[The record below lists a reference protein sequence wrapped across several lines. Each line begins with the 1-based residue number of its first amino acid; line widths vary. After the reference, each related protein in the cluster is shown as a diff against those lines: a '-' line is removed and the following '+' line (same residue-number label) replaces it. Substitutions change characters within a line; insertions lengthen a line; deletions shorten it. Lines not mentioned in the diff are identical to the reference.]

1 VYARDVNGRTLT
13 FGVSGKLI
21 RNSLVIFDRET
32 GTLWSHLTGEALE
45 GPLVGQHLQQVLSE
59 QTTWGR
65 WRAEHP
71 RTLMLAV
78 DRGTASFDPY
88 EGYYAAPDAG
98 VVGRKRADDR
108 LPVKEKVIG
117 VRLGGE
123 AKAYSFRA
131 LARDRV
137 VNDTVGGVPL
147 VVVFDPTS
155 YSGAVYRR
163 DPAGTVLSF
172 TPGST
177 SFSLRDDRTG
187 SQWDGLSGKALS
199 GIEAGMEL
207 EQVPITYSF
216 WFGWADFYPN
226 TEVYRQLRLGCHTPV
241 TFASYPRVD
250 LDLAEV
256 IR

>member
-13 FGVSGKLI
+13 FGVSGELI
-21 RNSLVIFDRET
+21 RNSLVMFDRET

-45 GPLVGQHLQQVLSE
+45 GPLVGQHLQQLLSE

-71 RTLMLAV
+71 ETLMLDV
-78 DRGTASFDPY
+78 DASDVRFDPY
-88 EGYYAAPDAG
+88 QTYYSAGDAG
-98 VVGRKRADDR
+98 VVGRKRADNR

-123 AKAYSFRA
+123 VKAYSFKA

-147 VVVFDPTS
+147 VIVFDPVS
-155 YSGAVYRR
+155 NSGAVYRR
-163 DPAGTVLSF
+163 NLGDALLTF
-172 TPGST
+172 TAGST
-177 SFSLRDDRTG
+177 GFSLRDDQTG
-187 SQWDGLSGKALS
+187 SEWDGLSGKATT
-199 GIEAGMEL
+199 GRDAGMEL

-216 WFGWADFYPN
+216 WFGWVDFYPN
-226 TEVYRQLRLGCHTPV
+226 TEVYQ
-241 TFASYPRVD
+241 
-250 LDLAEV
+250 
-256 IR
+256 

>member
-21 RNSLVIFDRET
+21 RNSLVMFDRET
-32 GTLWSHLTGEALE
+32 GTFWSHLTGEALE
-45 GPLVGQHLQQVLSE
+45 GPLVGQHLQQLLSE

-71 RTLMLAV
+71 KTLMLDV
-78 DRGTASFDPY
+78 DPNDVRFDPY
-88 EGYYAAPDAG
+88 QTYYGEPDAG
-98 VVGRKRADDR
+98 VVGRKRPDDR

-123 AKAYSFRA
+123 VKAYPFTA

-137 VNDTVGGVPL
+137 VNDKVGGVPL
-147 VVVFDPTS
+147 VVVFDPVS

-163 DPAGTVLSF
+163 DPGGTLLTF
-172 TPGST
+172 TAGST
-177 SFSLRDDRTG
+177 GLSLRDDQTG
-187 SQWDGLSGKALS
+187 SEWDGLSGEAMTGS
-199 GIEAGMEL
+199 NAGMQL

-216 WFGWADFYPN
+216 WFGWVDFYPN
-226 TEVYRQLRLGCHTPV
+226 TEVYR
-241 TFASYPRVD
+241 
-250 LDLAEV
+250 
-256 IR
+256 

>member
-21 RNSLVIFDRET
+21 RNSLVMFDRET
-32 GTLWSHLTGEALE
+32 GTLWSHLTGEALV
-45 GPLVGQHLQQVLSE
+45 GPLVGQHLQQLLSE

-71 RTLMLAV
+71 ETLMLDV
-78 DRGTASFDPY
+78 DPSDVRFDPY
-88 EGYYAAPDAG
+88 QTYYGAPDAG

-123 AKAYSFRA
+123 VKAYSFTA

-137 VNDTVGGVPL
+137 VNDEVGGVPL
-147 VVVFDPTS
+147 VIVFDPGS

-163 DPAGTVLSF
+163 DPGGTLLTF
-172 TPGST
+172 TAGST
-177 SFSLRDDRTG
+177 GLSLRDDQTG
-187 SQWDGLSGKALS
+187 SEWDGLSGKAMTGS
-199 GIEAGMEL
+199 DAGMEL

-216 WFGWADFYPN
+216 WFGWVDFYPN
-226 TEVYRQLRLGCHTPV
+226 TEVYK
-241 TFASYPRVD
+241 
-250 LDLAEV
+250 
-256 IR
+256 

>member
-1 VYARDVNGRTLT
+1 VYARDVTGKTLT

-21 RNSLVIFDRET
+21 RNSLVMFDRET

-45 GPLVGQHLQQVLSE
+45 GPQVGQHLRQLLSE

-71 RTLMLAV
+71 QTLMLDV
-78 DRGTASFDPY
+78 DPSDVRFDPY
-88 EGYYAAPDAG
+88 QTYYGAPDAG
-98 VVGRKRADDR
+98 VVGRKRTDDR

-123 AKAYSFRA
+123 VKAYSFTA

-147 VVVFDPTS
+147 VVVFDGLTF
-155 YSGAVYRR
+155 SGAVYRR
-163 DPAGTVLSF
+163 DPGGKLLTFAPGPMPLSMLDNE
-172 TPGST
+172 TEST
-177 SFSLRDDRTG
+177 
-187 SQWDGLSGKALS
+187 WDGLSGKATT
-199 GIEAGMEL
+199 GTDAGMEL

-226 TEVYRQLRLGCHTPV
+226 TEVYT
-241 TFASYPRVD
+241 
-250 LDLAEV
+250 
-256 IR
+256 

>member
-1 VYARDVNGRTLT
+1 VYARDVSGKTLT

-21 RNSLVIFDRET
+21 RNSLVMFDRET

-45 GPLVGQHLQQVLSE
+45 GPLAGQHLQQVLSE

-71 RTLMLAV
+71 GTLMLDV
-78 DRGTASFDPY
+78 DPIDVGFDPY
-88 EGYYAAPDAG
+88 QTYYHAPDAG

-123 AKAYSFRA
+123 VKAYSFTA

-147 VVVFDPTS
+147 VVVFDGLS
-155 YSGAVYRR
+155 LSGAVYRR
-163 DPAGTVLSF
+163 DPGGKVLTFVPGPYPLSM
-172 TPGST
+172 TDADTGST
-177 SFSLRDDRTG
+177 
-187 SQWDGLSGKALS
+187 WDGLSGKATT
-199 GIEAGMEL
+199 GADARMEL

-216 WFGWADFYPN
+216 WFGWVDFYPN
-226 TEVYRQLRLGCHTPV
+226 TELY
-241 TFASYPRVD
+241 
-250 LDLAEV
+250 E
-256 IR
+256 

>member
-1 VYARDVNGRTLT
+1 VYARDVNGKTLT

-21 RNSLVIFDRET
+21 RNSLVMFDRET
-32 GTLWSHLTGEALE
+32 GTLWSHLSGEALD
-45 GPLVGQHLQQVLSE
+45 GPLFGQHLRQLLSE

-71 RTLMLAV
+71 KTLMLDV
-78 DRGTASFDPY
+78 DPSDVRFDPY
-88 EGYYAAPDAG
+88 QTYYGAPDAG

-123 AKAYSFRA
+123 VKAYSFTA

-137 VNDTVGGVPL
+137 VNDTVGGVPV
-147 VVVFDPTS
+147 VVVFDGLTF
-155 YSGAVYRR
+155 SGAVYRR
-163 DPAGTVLSF
+163 DPGGKLVTFIPGTSALSMGDEE
-172 TPGST
+172 TGST
-177 SFSLRDDRTG
+177 
-187 SQWDGLSGKALS
+187 WDGLSGRAMT
-199 GIEAGMEL
+199 GADAGMEL

-226 TEVYRQLRLGCHTPV
+226 TELYK
-241 TFASYPRVD
+241 
-250 LDLAEV
+250 
-256 IR
+256 

>member
-1 VYARDVNGRTLT
+1 MYARDVNGKTLT

-21 RNSLVIFDRET
+21 RNSLVMFDRET

-45 GPLVGQHLQQVLSE
+45 GPLAGQHLQQVLSE

-71 RTLMLAV
+71 NTLMLDV
-78 DRGTASFDPY
+78 EPSDVRFDPY
-88 EGYYAAPDAG
+88 QTYYGRPDEG
-98 VVGRKRADDR
+98 VVGRKRVDDR

-123 AKAYSFRA
+123 VKAYSFTA

-147 VVVFDPTS
+147 VVVFDGLS
-155 YSGAVYRR
+155 FSGAVYRR
-163 DPAGTVLSF
+163 DPGGRLLTFAPGTNSLSMVDSQ
-172 TPGST
+172 TGST
-177 SFSLRDDRTG
+177 
-187 SQWDGLSGKALS
+187 WDGLSGRS
-199 GIEAGMEL
+199 TTGPDAGMVL

-216 WFGWADFYPN
+216 WFGWVDFYPD
-226 TEVYRQLRLGCHTPV
+226 TQVYR
-241 TFASYPRVD
+241 
-250 LDLAEV
+250 
-256 IR
+256 

>member
-21 RNSLVIFDRET
+21 RNSLVMFDRET

-45 GPLVGQHLQQVLSE
+45 GPLVGQHLQQLLSE

-71 RTLMLAV
+71 ETLMLDV
-78 DRGTASFDPY
+78 DPGDVRFDPY
-88 EGYYAAPDAG
+88 QTYYGAPDAG

-123 AKAYSFRA
+123 VKAYSFTA

-137 VNDTVGGVPL
+137 VNDEVGGVPL
-147 VVVFDPTS
+147 VVAFDPVS

-163 DPAGTVLSF
+163 DPGGMLLTF
-172 TPGST
+172 TAGST
-177 SFSLRDDRTG
+177 GLSLRDDQTG
-187 SQWDGLSGKALS
+187 SEWDGLSGKAMT
-199 GIEAGMEL
+199 GGDAGMEL
-207 EQVPITYSF
+207 EQVPITYGF
-216 WFGWADFYPN
+216 WFGWVDFYPN
-226 TEVYRQLRLGCHTPV
+226 TEVYK
-241 TFASYPRVD
+241 
-250 LDLAEV
+250 
-256 IR
+256 